1 MSNSPSKGTSHP
13 GYTGFS
19 LDRST
24 PSLWRVTFDNPPI
37 NLIDP
42 VMIIALHDLLA
53 EIEQDNRVAVVVFD
67 SADADFFL
75 AHYDIAA
82 DQSAFN
88 ALPAARTPFHH
99 WANLLIGLSRS
110 RAVTISALRG
120 RARGAGSEFVL
131 ATDIR
136 FASRERAV
144 LGQFEVG
151 FAAVPGGGPST
162 RLPGMVGRGRA
173 FEILLGG
180 EDFDGDLA
188 ERYGYVNRAF
198 PDTEFVGFV
207 NAFAERVSRFDLLA
221 LADIKRFVNAA
232 SLPAA
237 AALTAEMDAFAEAI
251 ARPAAPSIIGQAFE
265 DGFQQRSDVELNLGA
280 YAGKVARKPR
290 AATSG

>member
-1 MSNSPSKGTSHP
+1 MSNSPSKSTSHP

-82 DQSAFN
+82 DWSAFN

-99 WANLLIGLSRS
+99 WANLLIRLSRS

-180 EDFDGDLA
+180 EDFDGSLA
-188 ERYGYVNRAF
+188 ERYGYVNRAV
-198 PDTEFVGFV
+198 PDC
-207 NAFAERVSRFDLLA
+207 
-221 LADIKRFVNAA
+221 
-232 SLPAA
+232 P
-237 AALTAEMDAFAEAI
+237 
-251 ARPAAPSIIGQAFE
+251 
-265 DGFQQRSDVELNLGA
+265 
-280 YAGKVARKPR
+280 
-290 AATSG
+290 